1 MIVSES
7 GHLHFSKLKSEK
19 VENWGTKKMLKLR
32 DEKMKNATRTKIILF
47 FYHKLESRPENV
59 LLCGK
64 TPHD

>member
-32 DEKMKNATRTKIILF
+32 DEKMKNATRTKTNLLF
-47 FYHKLESRPENV
+47 FTTH
-59 LLCGK
+59 
-64 TPHD
+64 